1 MQAMKRYAGLAIL
14 LTIVVTAG
22 CVERR
27 FVVNSDP
34 PGALVYH
41 NGIYLGATPV
51 DGYLTYYGKQ
61 QFRLMKEGY
70 ETLDIVQPYMPPW
83 YQIPGVDFFSENVW
97 PFKLRDVRSFHYTLT
112 PLQMVRPDDVRQQAE
127 ELRARGQS
135 IGVPR
140 LPHPILPETMLPAP
154 PPPSPPP
161 PQGGVILGSPAPAL
175 PPPTP
180 PPGPPPSTPPASS
193 PTPPGPPVAGALPQ
207 GRVNAP

>member
-1 MQAMKRYAGLAIL
+1 ML
-14 LTIVVTAG
+14 LTIILTGG

-27 FVVNSDP
+27 FVVTSDP

-70 ETLDIVQPYMPPW
+70 ETLDIVQAYMPPW
-83 YQIPGVDFFSENVW
+83 YEIPGVDFFSENVW
-97 PFKLRDVRSFHYTLT
+97 PFKIRDVRSFCYTMT
-112 PLQMVRPDDVRQQAE
+112 PLQTVRPDDVRQRAE
-127 ELRARGQS
+127 ELRARGQT

-140 LPHPILPETMLPAP
+140 LPHPLLPETMLPSP

-161 PQGGVILGSPAPAL
+161 PQGAILGSPTPAL
-175 PPPTP
+175 PPPAP
-180 PPGPPPSTPPASS
+180 PPGAPTTPGAPAPAAPS
-193 PTPPGPPVAGALPQ
+193 GPPVAGALPQ
-207 GRVNAP
+207 GGVNAP